1 MNFKGHFITEIIIM
15 LILWGIFEQ
24 ITVSMIIYPIF
35 FGTLIPDAD
44 LRFKSHRN
52 IIFHSIIPNII
63 IWYYIPIMENL
74 LFIISIVI
82 HLAGDLLPMIKK
94 RGGYACIDLFNLARL
109 NTKWSAVWLG
119 VNILAGIFLFGMV
132 I

>member
-24 ITVSMIIYPIF
+24 ITISMIIIPIF
-35 FGTLIPDAD
+35 WGTSFPDAD
-44 LRFKSHRN
+44 LKFNSHRN

-63 IWYYIPIMENL
+63 IWYYIPTMENL
-74 LFIISIVI
+74 LFVMAVVI
-82 HLAGDLLPMIKK
+82 HLVGDLIPMIKK

-119 VNILAGIFLFGMV
+119 VNILAGIFLFCMV